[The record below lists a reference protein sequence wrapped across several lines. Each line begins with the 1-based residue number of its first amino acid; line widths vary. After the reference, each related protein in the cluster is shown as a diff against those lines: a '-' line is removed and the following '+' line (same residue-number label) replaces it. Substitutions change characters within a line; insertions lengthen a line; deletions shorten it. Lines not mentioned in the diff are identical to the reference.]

1 MPGAGGNLLG
11 ELHFPG
17 SEPNSESLPGLK
29 PDSESLR
36 CVAGSDSQSER
47 PHSSHPQPPAPLGRR
62 KLLGRVRGAGGQH
75 PEVHPQLGAGCPEV
89 GREDAATLGTRAM
102 GSGERGAGYLQ
113 HPSRE
118 LWGWCLPHPA
128 PQSHSCSPLCS
139 QRRRKGV
146 DGVRCCVFSILL
158 LIEMKNARDKGEF
171 RKGHGRRFPFPA
183 RERVSQRHC

>member
-1 MPGAGGNLLG
+1 MPDAGGNLLG

-36 CVAGSDSQSER
+36 CVAGSHSQSER

-102 GSGERGAGYLQ
+102 GSGERGAGN
-113 HPSRE
+113 RE
-118 LWGWCLPHPA
+118 LGTCSTPA
-128 PQSHSCSPLCS
+128 GSFGA
-139 QRRRKGV
+139 GV
-146 DGVRCCVFSILL
+146 CPIRPRNPTAAPRCVP
-158 LIEMKNARDKGEF
+158 RG
-171 RKGHGRRFPFPA
+171 GGRGLTG
-183 RERVSQRHC
+183 

>member
-36 CVAGSDSQSER
+36 CVAGSHSQSER

-102 GSGERGAGYLQ
+102 GNGERGARSWV
-113 HPSRE
+113 PA
-118 LWGWCLPHPA
+118 A
-128 PQSHSCSPLCS
+128 PQQGALGLVSAPSGPAIPQLLPA
-139 QRRRKGV
+139 
-146 DGVRCCVFSILL
+146 VFP
-158 LIEMKNARDKGEF
+158 EEEEG
-171 RKGHGRRFPFPA
+171 G
-183 RERVSQRHC
+183 